1 MEKMKKT
8 IALAACCLAITLAS
22 AQEKKAYAVFDG
34 AGQKTDYGQMLRT
47 LGKKNVVFVG
57 EIHNCPIAHWIE
69 YEIIKDLYTLHGAEL
84 LIGAEMFERDD
95 QLVLDEYLGG
105 VISAERFNKE
115 AKLWPNYKTDYGPIV
130 EFVKANAIPF
140 VATNIPRRY
149 ANLVSRGGFEALDGL
164 TDEAKQYIAPL
175 PFDYVPN
182 ESVDRYFGAMAMPGM
197 KAGQAENLSKAQAVK
212 DATMAWSIAQR
223 IGTGR
228 LVHLNGSFHSTGH
241 AGILTYLDRYHPGLD
256 AATVEVVRQENID
269 ELDES
274 ARGNADFYICVPK
287 DMTTTF

>member
-8 IALAACCLAITLAS
+8 IALAACCLAVTLVY
-22 AQEKKAYAVFDG
+22 AQEKKAYAVFDA

-47 LGKKNVVFVG
+47 LGEKDVVFLG

-69 YEIIKDLYTLHGAEL
+69 YEIVKDLYTLHGAEL

-105 VISAERFNKE
+105 VISAERFDKE
-115 AKLWPNYKTDYGPIV
+115 AKLWPNYKTDYRPIV
-130 EFVKANAIPF
+130 EFAKAKGIPF

-149 ANLVSRGGFEALDGL
+149 ANMVSRGGFEVLDGL

-197 KAGQAENLSKAQAVK
+197 KAEQAGNLSKAQAVK

-223 IGTGR
+223 IGTRR

-256 AATVEVVRQENID
+256 AATVEVVRQENFD
-269 ELDES
+269 KLNES

-287 DMTTTF
+287 AMTTTF